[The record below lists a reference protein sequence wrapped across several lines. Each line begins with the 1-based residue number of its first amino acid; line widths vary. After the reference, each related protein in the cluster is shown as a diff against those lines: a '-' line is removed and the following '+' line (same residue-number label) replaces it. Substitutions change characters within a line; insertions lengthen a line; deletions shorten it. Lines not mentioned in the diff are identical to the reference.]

1 MRSTRVFRL
10 SVLYYDAKKE
20 VTPELID
27 PQSQATFEDTLR
39 IDTEKAARRTL
50 RHKFGRLSN
59 RRIISILRSA
69 ADAHVY
75 EEQPDEVLLD
85 RWFAEYE
92 AALRRLRAQSASQAG

>member
-1 MRSTRVFRL
+1 VI
-10 SVLYYDAKKE
+10 YYDAIKK
-20 VTPELID
+20 VTLELID
-27 PQSQATFEDTLR
+27 PQSQPQPQATFEDTLR
-39 IDTEKAARRTL
+39 ADTEKAARRTL

-59 RRIISILRSA
+59 RRILSVLRSA

-75 EEQPDEVLLD
+75 EQQPDEELLD

>member
-1 MRSTRVFRL
+1 VI
-10 SVLYYDAKKE
+10 YYDAIKE
-20 VTPELID
+20 VTLELID
-27 PQSQATFEDTLR
+27 PQSQPQPQATFEDTLR
-39 IDTEKAARRTL
+39 ADTEKAARRTL

-59 RRIISILRSA
+59 RRILSVLRSA

-75 EEQPDEVLLD
+75 EELLD